1 MRTVQLIVNPIA
13 GKGHSV
19 AVVPAIEACLRR
31 LGYTPATFVT
41 HKRGEAQTFAASLY
55 LRTALILAIGG
66 DGTLNEVINGQ
77 IHIPLALFPMGTGN
91 AFARDQGILGQVDF
105 LEGLLRNGVVQCFDL
120 GQAGGKK
127 FLNMA
132 ACGILGEIHRRF
144 WEQRRGPDSLA
155 CCLTGAFSVLRRRRF
170 PPVTVWCDGQ
180 LITRTA
186 RIVVIGNTRTYAAG
200 IRFTPL
206 ASPVDGVFDVCT
218 FPQPSR
224 LDWLKWF
231 VGVLRQ
237 RHPHYDGICYRRGRT
252 IHLAGDGIACHV
264 DGEYIGQAPLTVS
277 ILARSAPILVPTV
290 NILKAD
296 ASLRRPG
303 CDRSAVFSLQSPE
316 LAVFISNRGAA

>member
-1 MRTVQLIVNPIA
+1 MPTVQLIVNPIA

-41 HKRGEAQTFAASLY
+41 HKRGEARTFAASLDR
-55 LRTALILAIGG
+55 RTALIVAIGG

-77 IHIPLALFPMGTGN
+77 LHIPLALFPMGTGN
-91 AFARDQGILGQVDF
+91 AFARDQGILGQVEF
-105 LEGLLRNGVVQCFDL
+105 LEGLLRHGVVQCFDL
-120 GQAGGKK
+120 GQAGGQK

-132 ACGILGEIHRRF
+132 AGGILGEIHRRF
-144 WEQRRGPDSLA
+144 WEHRQGPDSLVR
-155 CCLTGAFSVLRRRRF
+155 CLAGAFRVLWRRRF

-180 LITRTA
+180 LLTRTA

-206 ASPVDGVFDVCT
+206 ASPVDGAFDVCT

-224 LDWLKWF
+224 LDLLKWF
-231 VGVLRQ
+231 VGLLRQ
-237 RHPHYDGICYRRGRT
+237 RHPQYAGIGYTRGRT
-252 IHLAGDGIACHV
+252 IQLAGDGIACHV

-277 ILARSAPILVPTV
+277 ILARSAPILVPAV
-290 NILKAD
+290 NIPRAG
-296 ASLRRPG
+296 ASLRRSEG
-303 CDRSAVFSLQSPE
+303 EGSEVFSLHSPE
-316 LAVFISNRGAA
+316 LAAFLANRGAA